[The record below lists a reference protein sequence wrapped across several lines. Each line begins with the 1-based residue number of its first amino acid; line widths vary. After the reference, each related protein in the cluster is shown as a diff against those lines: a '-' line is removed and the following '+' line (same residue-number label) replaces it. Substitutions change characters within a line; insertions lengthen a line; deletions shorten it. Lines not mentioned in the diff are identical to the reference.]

1 MASRELLSGESH
13 RDPSSMAGGVD
24 AGLRDVGAHVAPA
37 KQPPSALD
45 RGGAVQLASWGAAA
59 EGAPMRAGDWVMT
72 SDLASAMGMG
82 EAFGAVQRAAD
93 LSGSS
98 LGPSSRA
105 GESAQSVAQRGVAG
119 ASAALPYADQISSS
133 FGRHDISDVR
143 TATGGAAAEASQSL
157 GAHAYATGN
166 TIAFAKSPDLH
177 LAAHEAAHVVQQRA
191 GVQLADGMGRPGDQ
205 YERHAD
211 AVADAVVRGESA
223 EALLDQHAGGGSGT
237 RAPAATQLARQVVQ
251 RFSADQTPEQRAE
264 EARGVLR
271 ALTALPPDQQDAR
284 IASWSE
290 SWTQELLGAVSD
302 ADRTTY
308 GALLA
313 RITVAR
319 AVVDAAWTDFA
330 TAFRSELAGAPE
342 LLVQFGGDEI
352 TGAQLRRYFTVEQ
365 RGKLTAFFGNH
376 QIPERLFNGGEA
388 TGGATARQ
396 RILLSS
402 HILTT
407 GTYENR
413 GHEQQRV
420 EARNCG
426 HFVSL
431 VNAYAGVGSEN
442 GVDVRG
448 NFDHAG
454 DVVLHAGASGR
465 PSFDGD
471 AGLPFAQFDSIQPGD
486 WLYIHMSIN
495 HSVIFAGWKTGWR
508 TSRRGEGDDREECRF
523 RTAYTYDQLHNGIGE
538 GGLRHEARLGERPAK
553 TSDGWDY
560 SVYSVTRV
568 EAPRETGVATTA
580 DDLLPGG
587 GDLSEEA
594 ARNRQGLEDSGITRE
609 AALSWVRD
617 QNVELIRTV
626 SARRPAVRRAGDPE
640 GAEAPE
646 GRPRTSPEQVDLL
659 QSANDSADLERLV
672 HLNERLQRLADGIA
686 FLNRAEA
693 DDGALRYRSERDPA
707 ELHAEHGFHTSS
719 GRRDGFDITGEA
731 ATTGRL
737 EQVRNPLAGYTAP
750 RGPVRST
757 ATGSS
762 PASCPLPEE

>member
-1 MASRELLSGESH
+1 MGPGKQTQCADSH
-13 RDPSSMAGGVD
+13 SPI
-24 AGLRDVGAHVAPA
+24 
-37 KQPPSALD
+37 
-45 RGGAVQLASWGAAA
+45 QLAATGAAA
-59 EGAPMRAGDWVMT
+59 AGAPQRAGDWEMT
-72 SDLASAMGMG
+72 SELASAMGLG
-82 EAFGAVQRAAD
+82 EMSSTAPVQRAAT
-93 LSGSS
+93 SGASAASS
-98 LGPSSRA
+98 
-105 GESAQSVAQRGVAG
+105 GESAQSTAQRGVAS
-119 ASAALPYADQISSS
+119 ASAPLPFADQIASS

-166 TIAFAKSPDLH
+166 TIGFASAPDLH

-191 GVQLADGMGRPGDQ
+191 GVQLADGMGRSGDK

-237 RAPAATQLARQVVQ
+237 RVASAPGATQLAVQ
-251 RFSADQTPEQRAE
+251 CFSAEQTPAQRAD

-271 ALTALPPDQQDAR
+271 ALAAMPPEQQAAR
-284 IASWSE
+284 IAAWSE
-290 SWTQELLGAVSD
+290 SWTQELLGAISE
-302 ADRTTY
+302 ADRAAHA
-308 GALLA
+308 ALLGT
-313 RITVAR
+313 ITATR
-319 AVVDAAWTDFA
+319 ASGDAAWDTFA
-330 TAFRSELAGAPE
+330 TAFRAELAGAPE
-342 LLVQFGGDEI
+342 LLIAFGGAEV
-352 TGAQLRRYFTVEQ
+352 TGAQLRPLFTVEQ
-365 RGKLTAFFGNH
+365 RGKITAFFGNH
-376 QIPERLFNGGEA
+376 KIPERLFNGGDA

-448 NFDHAG
+448 NFDHEG
-454 DVVLHAGASGR
+454 DVVLHAGDTGR
-465 PSFDGD
+465 PSFDGND
-471 AGLPFAQFDSIQPGD
+471 GLPTSQFDSIQPGD
-486 WLYIHMSIN
+486 WLYIRMTIN

-508 TSRRGEGDDREECRF
+508 TSRRGSGADAEECQF

-538 GGLRHEARLGERPAK
+538 GGLRHEARLGEHPAK
-553 TSDGWDY
+553 TADGWSQ

-580 DDLLPGG
+580 DDLLPGR

-609 AALSWVRD
+609 VALAWVRE
-617 QNVELIRTV
+617 QNDALIHTISAPRPTV
-626 SARRPAVRRAGDPE
+626 PRAGDPE
-640 GAEAPE
+640 GAEAPV

-659 QSANDSADLERLV
+659 KSANRSDDLERLV
-672 HLNERLQRLADGIA
+672 HLNERLQRLAEGIA
-686 FLNRAEA
+686 FLNRSEA
-693 DDGALRYRSERDPA
+693 DDRALRYRSEQDPA
-707 ELHAEHGFHTSS
+707 ELRAEHGFHTSS
-719 GRRDGFDITGEA
+719 GRRDGFDITGES

-737 EQVRNPLAGYTAP
+737 EHVQNPLAGYTAP
-750 RGPVRST
+750 RGPIRST